1 MDVLKMVA
9 KKMVAKK
16 KTVKKKVVKSST
28 VKPTSKKIVLEAKG
42 KPMLRWSG
50 KKPLDQVKSFPSQLV
65 ETYDSTNSVKFLETP
80 SYPNLEKNWYD
91 LIFHGDNKE
100 VLGYLLLNGYR
111 NKIDL
116 ICIDPPFD
124 SNANYIRKVV
134 LRGKTENTK
143 FDGEDYTIGE
153 QIQYKDIWANDSYL
167 QFMYE
172 RLILLRELLSETGTI
187 IIHLSSHRSHELK
200 IIMDEIFGQQNFR
213 DEIIWVSGRTGAGHT
228 SMPIAFNTILRYT
241 KSSKF
246 TYNKPTIPYTEE
258 EIAKFSKDAKG
269 YYYTRGQAQR
279 ELKEHEKE
287 KYLKTYV
294 DLERGKT
301 IDNVWGDVGSY
312 SLGIEKVG
320 YPTQKPEKLLKRLVK
335 MSSNENDLVLD
346 CFMGSGTTLIASQK
360 LGRKWIGCDI
370 NKGSIQ
376 TVSRRLQNVE
386 RSEEDKK
393 KQTTLDKSKNT
404 KQNIFAHYKI
414 NDYDLQLLK
423 IEASELII
431 EHLGVERL
439 KTDSFFDGTLGK
451 NLVKTI
457 DFNHPLSLLDLQLIH
472 EEYGKRPKE
481 ERDITIVCLGEES
494 QVKPWI
500 VDYNKKHPVGK
511 ISVIELRTDK
521 KYGKFLVHHP
531 PEAKVGIKRKAKN
544 VEIKVENFI
553 SHSIIERIKS
563 DEPVVDIQINDFRMM
578 IDSILIDTKYDGKI
592 FNVKYSDIPSKKDDF
607 VEGSYELPIKS
618 TKCKVA
624 IKIIDMLGEEILIV
638 KEI

>member
-1 MDVLKMVA
+1 MV
-9 KKMVAKK
+9 
-16 KTVKKKVVKSST
+16 VKKKIVKEKIVKTSA
-28 VKPTSKKIVLEAKG
+28 VKPTSTSKKIVLEAKG
-42 KPMLRWSG
+42 RPMLKWAG
-50 KKPLDQVKSFPSQLV
+50 KKSLDQVKSFPSQLV
-65 ETYDSTNSVKFLETP
+65 ETYDPTNSVKFSETP
-80 SYPNLEKNWYD
+80 SYLNLVKNWYN

-100 VLGYLLLNGYR
+100 VLGYLLLNNYR

-124 SNANYIRKVV
+124 SNANYIRKIE
-134 LRGKTENTK
+134 LRGKTGSTK

-246 TYNKPTIPYTEE
+246 TYNKPTILYTRE
-258 EIAKFSKDAKG
+258 EIDKFSQDEKG

-287 KYLKTYV
+287 KYLRTYV

-301 IDNVWGDVGSY
+301 IDNVWDDVGSY

-335 MSSNENDLVLD
+335 MSSNEGDIVLD
-346 CFMGSGTTLIASQK
+346 CFMGSGTTLIVAQE

-376 TVSRRLQNVE
+376 TVSKRLQNVE
-386 RSEEDKK
+386 QLEEEKK
-393 KQTTLDKSKNT
+393 KQTTLDKNKNT
-404 KQNIFAHYKI
+404 KQIIFAHYKI

-423 IEASELII
+423 IEASELVI

-439 KTDSFFDGTLGK
+439 KTDTFFDGTLSK
-451 NLVKTI
+451 NLVKII
-457 DFNHPLSLLDLQLIH
+457 DFNHPLTLLDLQLIQ

-500 VDYNKKHPVGK
+500 EVYNKKHPIGK

-521 KYGKFLVHHP
+521 KYGKFLIHHS
-531 PEAKVGIKRKAKN
+531 PEAKVGIKRKSKN
-544 VEIKVENFI
+544 VEIKIENFI

-563 DEPVVDIQINDFRMM
+563 DEPVVEVLIKDFRMM
-578 IDSILIDTKYDGKI
+578 IDSVLIDTKYDGKI
-592 FNVKYSDIPSKKDDF
+592 FNIKYSDIPSKKDDF
-607 VEGSYELPIKS
+607 VEGVYELPIQLA
-618 TKCKVA
+618 KCKVA
-624 IKIIDMLGEEILIV
+624 VKIIDMLGEEILVV